1 MTSEAMAQ
9 GGNRELRGGLGLEGL
24 SLGDGAQGQPAATAS
39 GASKKTPTPPGAYLD
54 PDGELQR
61 LLGPGHEVV
70 RVHREERASEAV
82 STSAS
87 AAASATASAATSPG
101 EEASSGSSGSS
112 GSSVLMV
119 NGRPVGLEGEEG
131 RRIRECLL
139 RGVMPEQDLV
149 NHLVRVRETGR
160 GMGSAIYF

>member
-24 SLGDGAQGQPAATAS
+24 SLRDGAQGQPAATAS

-82 STSAS
+82 STS

-149 NHLVRVRETGR
+149 NHLVRDRETGM